1 MEVLM
6 KKVLLLLSILGV
18 LVAVPILALDQ
29 KPVKEPKV
37 YCCHDKSKCDKLHI
51 KAECEKEG
59 GKVVKDC
66 KECK

>member
-18 LVAVPILALDQ
+18 LVAVPILAQDQ

-37 YCCHDKSKCDKLHI
+37 YCCHDKGKCDKLHI
-51 KAECEKEG
+51 KAECEK
-59 GKVVKDC
+59 
-66 KECK
+66 